1 VVCIFITGKSIQLR
15 PIKKILGKYK
25 WSFYLLLAYL
35 LIDAYV
41 HKGMLRVL
49 LPSPFHQEVLVSERS
64 PCTSSLLHQRGKW
77 KKGVNAPNAIPQ
89 RIQEYNGV
97 EMDAYFDTAK
107 VDYLIFHDSL
117 ESQRL
122 PIETMIRSLA
132 DKRYSGSLWL
142 DIKNLGVENEK
153 AALVRLVEL
162 ARNYQLHSRVVVESG
177 HPELLQSFC
186 REGFF
191 TSYYVPFFN
200 PYLMRPDELTA
211 KALLIATQCKN
222 YPVSALSGY
231 YFQYPFLKESFPGM
245 PLLIWVNDPRWS
257 LVNYFFQR
265 KLRQDSS
272 LQIVLTN

>member
-1 VVCIFITGKSIQLR
+1 VFKIGKSMQLGPLKNR
-15 PIKKILGKYK
+15 LSKYK
-25 WSFYLLLAYL
+25 WSFYLLLGYL

-49 LPSPFHQEVLVSERS
+49 LPSSFHQQVLA
-64 PCTSSLLHQRGKW
+64 PQLPQCASSLLHKGGKW
-77 KKGVNAPNAIPQ
+77 KKGVNAPNALPEG
-89 RIQEYNGV
+89 IQEYDGV

-107 VDYLIFHDSL
+107 ADYLLFHDSS

-122 PIETMIRSLA
+122 PIEIMIRSLA
-132 DKRYSGSLWL
+132 DKGFSGSLWL
-142 DIKNLGVENEK
+142 DFKNLSAENEK
-153 AALVRLVEL
+153 AALVRLVAL
-162 ARNYQLHSRVVVESG
+162 TRNYQLNSKVIVESG

-200 PYLMRPDELTA
+200 PYLMNAEERTA
-211 KALLIATQCKN
+211 NAQLIAKQCTV

-231 YFQYPFLKESFPGM
+231 YFQYPFLKEGFPAI
-245 PLLIWVNDPRWS
+245 PLLTWVDNPRWS

-265 KLRQDSS
+265 KLHQDPS